1 MRARGQGAD
10 IALAGAY
17 KVVVIWETRT
27 MTRDEIIHYTA
38 MERLRDQR
46 KVKIRAIR
54 PDDKGLVIDALQRVS
69 PESLYYRLFAPKK
82 VFTDEDLK
90 QYIEVDSVDVVA
102 LVAVLEEGENQKI
115 VGGGRYVR
123 CGPSETGQRAEVAF
137 LIDDAH
143 QGLGIGS
150 RLFKHLVAI
159 ALASGITTFEAE
171 VLPSNSKMLRVF
183 ERSGFQVAKTL
194 TRDSTHVTIEL
205 ARENAQVR
213 VPAGPEGM
221 NEIGGKP

>member
-1 MRARGQGAD
+1 MKAAD
-10 IALAGAY
+10 I
-17 KVVVIWETRT
+17 
-27 MTRDEIIHYTA
+27 MNYTVE
-38 MERLRDQR
+38 ERLRDQR
-46 KVKIRAIR
+46 TVKIRAIR
-54 PDDKGLVIDALQRVS
+54 SDDKGLVIDALRKIS
-69 PESLYYRLFAPKK
+69 ADSIYYRLFSPKK
-82 VFTDEDLK
+82 VFSEDDLK
-90 QYIEVDSVDVVA
+90 QITEVDQVDVVA
-102 LVAVLEEGENQKI
+102 LVAVLEEDETRMI
-115 VGGGRYVR
+115 VGGGRYIR
-123 CGPSETGQRAEVAF
+123 CGTSETGQRAEVAF

-183 ERSGFQVAKTL
+183 DRSGFQVAKTL

-205 ARENAQVR
+205 TRENAQVR